1 MCIRDSYTLLAQPE
15 NDWLMSEYSFPI
27 LREISRT
34 AYNYFNPTAPYEG
47 HPLEEQV
54 VNEGMPDIPGV
65 TPPETVDG
73 N

>member
-1 MCIRDSYTLLAQPE
+1 
-15 NDWLMSEYSFPI
+15 MSEYSFPI

-47 HPLEEQV
+47 RPIEEQV